1 MIQYGY
7 FIFSL
12 FFLLVW
18 LLIFLRARQWRRPM
32 LILSL
37 ITMLFGPLSEFWY
50 FKDYW
55 QPDFILSFPIGG
67 LEDLIFGFSIGGIG
81 AFVYESLFLKH
92 LCSCQAKKYRYE
104 RFLLFFVLVE
114 GVSMLIFNNL
124 FKVNSIFA
132 SALGMIIVAAIMLY
146 LRRDMIINALAS
158 GLLVALI
165 MFIIYIMPQILFP
178 QAHQFLPRYWLLY
191 NQPTGRLILGHIPVT
206 EMIWG
211 FSWGLVWGPAYEF
224 LTGAREIKL
233 KRSLS

>member
-12 FFLLVW
+12 IFLLAW
-18 LLIFLRARQWRRPM
+18 LLIFIKAKQWRQPM

-37 ITMLFGPLSEFWY
+37 ITMVFGPFSEYWY

-55 QPDFILSFPIGG
+55 QPATILKLPLGG
-67 LEDLIFGFSIGGIG
+67 IEDLMFGFAIGGIA
-81 AFVYESLFLKH
+81 AFAYEAFFIKH
-92 LCSCQAKKYRYE
+92 LCNCQAKQQKYE
-104 RFLLFFVLVE
+104 WFLLFFVLVE
-114 GVSMLIFNNL
+114 GATMIILNNL

-132 SALGMIIVAAIMLY
+132 SALGMIIVAAVMLY

-165 MFIIYIMPQILFP
+165 MFVIYIVPQVLFP
-178 QAHQFLPRYWLLY
+178 QAHQFMAYYWLLY
-191 NQPTGRLILGHIPVT
+191 NQPSGRLIFGHVPVT
-206 EMIWG
+206 EMLWG

-224 LTGAREIKL
+224 LTGARIIKL
-233 KRSLS
+233 NKRR